1 MAYIQQIPQSLYGGR
16 HRNSCAESGVIV
28 GVEVPMEEQGQQIN
42 YCWIK
47 VKIMVEVYQKQ

>member
-47 VKIMVEVYQKQ
+47 VKVMVEVYQKQ